1 MSIFDKFRQGLEK
14 TRTFMTQSINR
25 LSAGLGVFD
34 DDMLDELEMTLIQAD
49 CGIEASTKAVEAIRE
64 HIRQTGDASKEA
76 VLFAL
81 KETLASMLIEKKL
94 ELEGDQLTI
103 YLMVGV
109 NGTGK
114 TTTSAK
120 LASRA
125 KQAGFRVLMA
135 AADTFRAAAIEQL
148 KVWGER
154 IETAVIAHASGSDP
168 AAVVFDAIS
177 AAKARKT
184 NLLIIDTAGRLHNK
198 IGLMNEL
205 SKIRRVMEKVVPFAP
220 HEVLLVLDGST
231 GQNAFEQARQFTAAT
246 EVNALAIT
254 KLDVLNDLDEI
265 NVCCSYRVG
274 DTLVPELPPFQTDF
288 LRAEP
293 VYETLP
299 GWKNDIS
306 NARSFHELP
315 REAQAYLAF
324 ISSFVEVPLALV
336 SIGPRRDE
344 TIMVQGR

>member
-25 LSAGLGVFD
+25 VSAGLGVFD

-49 CGIEASTKAVEAIRE
+49 CGIEASTEAVEAIRE

-76 VLFAL
+76 VLLAL
-81 KETLASMLIEKKL
+81 KETLSSMLIERKL
-94 ELEGDQLTI
+94 ELEGEQLTI

-154 IETAVIAHASGSDP
+154 TETAVIAHASGSDP

-184 NLLIIDTAGRLHNK
+184 NLLIIDTAGRLHTKKN
-198 IGLMNEL
+198 LMDEL
-205 SKIRRVMEKVVPFAP
+205 SKIRRVIDREAP
-220 HEVLLVLDGST
+220 EAFVETILVIDATT
-231 GQNAFEQARQFTAAT
+231 GQNAIVQARAFHEAT
-246 EVNALAIT
+246 HVTGIAIT
-254 KLDVLNDLDEI
+254 KLDGNAKGGVAVAVAHETGLPLCLAGLGEGPDDLQDF
-265 NVCCSYRVG
+265 
-274 DTLVPELPPFQTDF
+274 DKTLFLDALLPE
-288 LRAEP
+288 A
-293 VYETLP
+293 
-299 GWKNDIS
+299 
-306 NARSFHELP
+306 
-315 REAQAYLAF
+315 
-324 ISSFVEVPLALV
+324 
-336 SIGPRRDE
+336 
-344 TIMVQGR
+344 